1 MISVVIPLY
10 NKADSIGRTLESL
23 NHQTYKDFEIV
34 VVNDGSTDGSEKII
48 ERIADPKIRLIN
60 QPNGGVASARNKGF
74 AEARAEYVALL
85 DADDQWE
92 PQFLETMAKM
102 IADFPD
108 CAIFG
113 VDYVMRKPDGSSI
126 STIIRGL
133 DFEGDSG
140 EIKNYF
146 QVASQSNPP
155 LCSSSVVINR
165 DAMLAV
171 GGFPVGI
178 KSGED
183 LITWARL
190 AARYRIA
197 YCRIPL
203 AIFNIEGYD
212 VKERPK
218 RIPPKEDYVGAELL
232 KLKDEFHPKGI
243 NLYIC
248 HWHKM
253 RSSIYMRLRQRRNS
267 IREAA
272 IGLRYNPMNYKLY
285 AFIAINL
292 LPSKLQPF

>member
-10 NKADSIGRTLESL
+10 NKVDSIERTIESL
-23 NHQTYKDFEIV
+23 NRQTYQDFEIV

-48 ERIADPKIRLIN
+48 ERLADPKIRLIN
-60 QPNGGVASARNKGF
+60 KPNGGVASARNKGF
-74 AEARAEYVALL
+74 AEAKAEYVALL
-85 DADDQWE
+85 DADDEWE
-92 PQFLETMAKM
+92 PEFLETIAKM
-102 IADFPD
+102 ITDFPD

-113 VDYVMRKPDGSSI
+113 VDYIMRKPDGTSI

-133 DFEGDSG
+133 DFIGDSG
-140 EIKNYF
+140 KLKNYF

-155 LCSSSVVINR
+155 LCSSSVVIKR
-165 DAMLAV
+165 DAMLSI
-171 GGFPVGI
+171 GGFPLGV

-190 AARYRIA
+190 AARYQIA
-197 YCRIPL
+197 YCRKPL

-232 KLKDEFHPKGI
+232 KLKNEFHPSGI
-243 NLYIC
+243 DLYIC

-272 IGLRYNPMNYKLY
+272 IGLRYNPLNYKL
-285 AFIAINL
+285 
-292 LPSKLQPF
+292 